1 MGTLSGAVFVAGYF
15 IKMLSLHFSFPI
27 LNNLVKQTNLSSF
40 SCETA
45 GTFPHPLDCSK
56 YFLCDEDQ
64 QEAVEFDCLYDLTGL
79 FFNALTGQRDWAAR
93 TVCFSPENEDIQAVE
108 AEIDFDCEEE
118 GTFAD
123 PEYCMRYI
131 RCDSN
136 LYGSLE
142 YCTTGTFYDRSR
154 GQCLWASQVHCG
166 DRQELDLGGSEDDIV
181 R

>member
-1 MGTLSGAVFVAGYF
+1 
-15 IKMLSLHFSFPI
+15 
-27 LNNLVKQTNLSSF
+27 
-40 SCETA
+40 
-45 GTFPHPLDCSK
+45 
-56 YFLCDEDQ
+56 
-64 QEAVEFDCLYDLTGL
+64 VEFDCLYDLTGL
-79 FFNALTGQRDWAAR
+79 FFNALTGQCDWAAR

-136 LYGSLE
+136 LYASLE

-181 R
+181 RRFSLL

>member
-1 MGTLSGAVFVAGYF
+1 M
-15 IKMLSLHFSFPI
+15 
-27 LNNLVKQTNLSSF
+27 
-40 SCETA
+40 
-45 GTFPHPLDCSK
+45 
-56 YFLCDEDQ
+56 
-64 QEAVEFDCLYDLTGL
+64 
-79 FFNALTGQRDWAAR
+79 
-93 TVCFSPENEDIQAVE
+93 E

-136 LYGSLE
+136 LYVRTSALQHCRSVFMLILLQASLE

-181 R
+181 RRFSLL